1 MLSLAEKRWFLSGS
15 KKLMMLLKANQKKV
29 CNFKTTKNGSKVKKE
44 DTAPSNNF
52 FELLPEAKQLIKK
65 IEFSREIEGKCI
77 LFIFFSCK
85 AKAGFPKQEGI

>member
-1 MLSLAEKRWFLSGS
+1 MLTLAEKRWFLSGS

-29 CNFKTTKNGSKVKKE
+29 CNFKITKNGSKVKKE

-52 FELLPEAKQLIKK
+52 FELLPKAKQLIKK
-65 IEFSREIEGKCI
+65 IELSREIEGKCI
-77 LFIFFSCK
+77 FFFSCK

>member
-1 MLSLAEKRWFLSGS
+1 MLTLAEKRWFLSGS

-52 FELLPEAKQLIKK
+52 FDLLPEENTFYFFFQLQ
-65 IEFSREIEGKCI
+65 SEGWV
-77 LFIFFSCK
+77 S
-85 AKAGFPKQEGI
+85 

>member
-1 MLSLAEKRWFLSGS
+1 MLTLAEKRWFLSGS

-29 CNFKTTKNGSKVKKE
+29 CKFKRTKNGSKVKKE

-52 FELLPEAKQLIKK
+52 FELLPKAKQLIKK

-77 LFIFFSCK
+77 FFFSCK

>member
-1 MLSLAEKRWFLSGS
+1 MLTLAEKRWFLSGS

-29 CNFKTTKNGSKVKKE
+29 CNFKTTKNGSKIKKE

-52 FELLPEAKQLIKK
+52 FDLLPEENA
-65 IEFSREIEGKCI
+65 FY
-77 LFIFFSCK
+77 FFFSFK

>member
-1 MLSLAEKRWFLSGS
+1 M
-15 KKLMMLLKANQKKV
+15 
-29 CNFKTTKNGSKVKKE
+29 TKQFRATGSKVKKE

-77 LFIFFSCK
+77 FFFSCK

>member
-1 MLSLAEKRWFLSGS
+1 
-15 KKLMMLLKANQKKV
+15 MMLLKANQKKV

-52 FELLPEAKQLIKK
+52 FDLLPEENA
-65 IEFSREIEGKCI
+65 FY
-77 LFIFFSCK
+77 FFFSCK

>member
-1 MLSLAEKRWFLSGS
+1 MLTLAEKRWFLSGS

-52 FELLPEAKQLIKK
+52 ELLPKAKQLIKK

-77 LFIFFSCK
+77 FFFSCK

>member
-1 MLSLAEKRWFLSGS
+1 MLTLAEKRWFLSGS
-15 KKLMMLLKANQKKV
+15 KKLMMLLKANQQKV

-52 FELLPEAKQLIKK
+52 FELLPKAKQLIKK
-65 IEFSREIEGKCI
+65 IEFRREIEGKCI
-77 LFIFFSCK
+77 FFFSCK